1 MNTTPSRIRRGFTLV
16 ELLVVIAIIG
26 VLVGLLLPAVQSAR
40 ESARRSSCS
49 NNLKQLG
56 VGLHN
61 HHAAR
66 RMFPPGFARVYGNST
81 IGTNFGAQNDDV
93 SVAAASQGNWA
104 WGAFTLPFIEM
115 DSVFQTINVTGTDC
129 AAAMGNATRMQAMAV
144 PVASFRCP
152 ADYTV
157 APGQRPGITDIQ
169 FRDSSGNLI
178 GTRSAMSNYVA
189 ANGAD
194 DIYKGDN
201 GGGIFFMDSKTAA
214 SKILD
219 GLSKTIALG
228 ERVSLL
234 NNGVTG
240 QDPQQPTSP
249 PYTGFLWPQA
259 GCIYCVRGT
268 RQQSSWGIRDA
279 LGSALMHINEP
290 SMLMDSAASRSSRS
304 FSSYHRGGAQ
314 FTMADG
320 SVRFL
325 SESIGLAI
333 LRDLISIADG
343 RSRTAD

>member
-1 MNTTPSRIRRGFTLV
+1 MSTTPSVIRRGFTLV

-56 VGLHN
+56 LGLHSY
-61 HHAAR
+61 HAAR
-66 RMFPPGFARVYGNST
+66 KMFPPGFARVYGNATPASD
-81 IGTNFGAQNDDV
+81 NSQNDGGDNPTPNLP
-93 SVAAASQGNWA
+93 ASQGNWA
-104 WGAFTLPFIEM
+104 WAAFTLPYIEM

-152 ADYTV
+152 ADYSA

-169 FRDSSGNLI
+169 FRDAAGNNVS
-178 GTRSAMSNYVA
+178 TRSALSNYVA
-189 ANGAD
+189 ANGSD
-194 DIYKGDN
+194 NVYKVGD
-201 GGGIFFMDSKTAA
+201 GIFFMDSKTSA

-228 ERVSLL
+228 ERVYRL
-234 NNGVTG
+234 NNGITG
-240 QDPQQPTSP
+240 VDPQQGYS
-249 PYTGFLWPQA
+249 YFGSLLPQA

-268 RQQSSWGIRDA
+268 RQLSSFGIRDA
-279 LGSALMHINEP
+279 LGSAFMAINEP
-290 SMLMDSAASRSSRS
+290 SMLVASADSSSSRV

-325 SESIGLAI
+325 SESTALAI
-333 LRDLISIADG
+333 FRDLISIADG

>member
-1 MNTTPSRIRRGFTLV
+1 MNRPTCRRGFTLV

-56 VGLHN
+56 LGLHSY
-61 HHAAR
+61 HSAR
-66 RMFPPGFARVYGNST
+66 KMFPPGFARVYGNATPANDFS
-81 IGTNFGAQNDDV
+81 QNDDV
-93 SVAAASQGNWA
+93 SVAAAFQGNWA
-104 WGAFTLPFIEM
+104 WAAFMLPYVEM

-152 ADYTV
+152 ADYSVV
-157 APGQRPGITDIQ
+157 AGQRPGITDIV
-169 FRDSSGNLI
+169 FKDATGNNVS
-178 GTRSAMSNYVA
+178 TRSALSNYVA
-189 ANGAD
+189 ANGSD
-194 DIYKGDN
+194 NIYKVGD
-201 GGGIFFMDSKTAA
+201 GIFFMDSKTSA

-228 ERVSLL
+228 ERVFLL

-240 QDPQQPTSP
+240 QDPQQTTV
-249 PYTGFLWPQA
+249 YTGFLKPQA

-268 RQQSSWGIRDA
+268 RQLSSVGIRDA
-279 LGSALMHINEP
+279 LGSAFMAINEP
-290 SMLMDSAASRSSRS
+290 SMLVGSADSSSSRL

>member
-1 MNTTPSRIRRGFTLV
+1 MKNISRPGFTLV

-66 RMFPPGFARVYGNST
+66 RMFPPGFARVYGNPTPATDFS
-81 IGTNFGAQNDDV
+81 QNDDT

-104 WGAFTLPFIEM
+104 WAAFTLPFIEM

-189 ANGAD
+189 ANGFD
-194 DIYKGDN
+194 NTYKVGD
-201 GGGIFFMDSKTAA
+201 GIFFMNSKTSA
-214 SKILD
+214 SKIQD

-228 ERVSLL
+228 ERVSVL

-240 QDPQQPTSP
+240 QDTYQ
-249 PYTGFLWPQA
+249 TGPGSFYQGFIRPQA

-325 SESIGLAI
+325 SESIGLAV